1 MKVGKGL
8 WILLLIAVINSMGF
22 GIIIPLILSYGK
34 EFGVNKET
42 LGILTASFSIAQFFS
57 TPVLGALSDRIGRK
71 WILAFS
77 LLGSCISFLM
87 FGFANSLFILFA
99 ARILDGITGGNISVA
114 QAMVS
119 DISSE
124 EDRAKNFGLL
134 GSAFGFGYVI
144 GPAVGGLLNE
154 LGERVPFFFAAGI
167 SLLGMALT
175 LMFLKETSSD
185 KSREENKQ
193 NKLFNFG
200 AMIKVL
206 KMPAIGASVFMGFLL
221 TTAQFAMLIGFQTY
235 CADKLKLSPVQIG
248 VFYAGFG
255 VSGIVMQLLVPW
267 IERLISSKSV
277 VLLVSTVL
285 CALAM
290 AWCGLA
296 AGIVGFAVGIG
307 VYGLFNGLR
316 NPMLNAIIA
325 DQMDGNERGMVMGI
339 NQSYASIGQT
349 IGPLL
354 ASAAALLSLPT
365 IFFIASMLIVWGLF
379 FGWRLKQETA

>member
-1 MKVGKGL
+1 MKINKTL
-8 WILLLIAVINSMGF
+8 WVLLFIAVINSMGF

-34 EFGVNKET
+34 KFGVNNEV
-42 LGILTASFSIAQFFS
+42 LGILTASFSIAQFFA
-57 TPVLGALSDRIGRK
+57 TPVLGTLSDRLGRK

-77 LLGSCISFLM
+77 LLGSCVSFIL
-87 FGFANSLFILFA
+87 FGLANSLLILFI

-119 DISSE
+119 DMSSE

-154 LGERVPFFFAAGI
+154 LGDQVPFFFAAAM
-167 SLLGMALT
+167 SLIGMALT
-175 LMFLKETSSD
+175 LFLLRETSSE
-185 KSREENKQ
+185 KTRNENKN

-200 AMIKVL
+200 ALISVL
-206 KMPAIGASVFMGFLL
+206 KIPAIGASVFMGFLL
-221 TTAQFAMLIGFQTY
+221 TTAQFAMLIGFQTFS
-235 CADKLKLSPVQIG
+235 AEKLKLSPIQVG
-248 VFYAGFG
+248 LFYAGFG
-255 VSGIVMQLLVPW
+255 LSGIIMQLIIPWVTKMVSSKPW
-267 IERLISSKSV
+267 I
-277 VLLVSTVL
+277 LLVSTLL
-285 CALAM
+285 CAIAM

-296 AGIVGFAVGIG
+296 AGLFGFALGIG
-307 VYGLFNGLR
+307 IYGLFNGLR

-325 DQMDGNERGMVMGI
+325 DRMDEKERGLVMGV

-354 ASAAALLSLPT
+354 ASAAAILSLSS
-365 IFFIASMLIVWGLF
+365 IFFISSLLIVWGLYY
-379 FGWRLKQETA
+379 GWRLRLQSS